1 MDENYGNQNNGSVNP
16 GPGSYGQPG
25 YGQQIYGTQDD
36 RQPGYG
42 QQIYGQDYGQPAGGI
57 SGRGK
62 SDDMAFGIASLVLGV
77 VSLLLFCMVVN
88 WLTGIL
94 AIIFGVIQIVKSKSK
109 GLAIGGIV
117 TAGISMIFSIV
128 LYVSLLYGAATGNL
142 MDSYYYNSYYNNDDD
157 SYYDEYYDNY
167 NGYEGYYDYFDNLED
182 SYDYY

>member
-16 GPGSYGQPG
+16 GLGSYGQPG
-25 YGQQIYGTQDD
+25 YGQQV
-36 RQPGYG
+36 
-42 QQIYGQDYGQPAGGI
+42 YGQDYGQPAGGI
-57 SGRGK
+57 SGREK
-62 SDDMAFGIASLVLGV
+62 SDDMAFGIVSLVLGV
-77 VSLLLFCMVVN
+77 VSLLLFCMLVN

-94 AIIFGVIQIVKSKSK
+94 AIIFGVIQIVKNKSK

-142 MDSYYYNSYYNNDDD
+142 MDSYYYNNY
-157 SYYDEYYDNY
+157 NY
-167 NGYEGYYDYFDNLED
+167 NGYDGYYDYFDSLED

>member
-25 YGQQIYGTQDD
+25 YGQQV
-36 RQPGYG
+36 
-42 QQIYGQDYGQPAGGI
+42 YGQDYGQPAGGI
-57 SGRGK
+57 SGREK
-62 SDDMAFGIASLVLGV
+62 SDDMAFGIVSLVLGV
-77 VSLLLFCMVVN
+77 VSLLLFCMLVN

-94 AIIFGVIQIVKSKSK
+94 AIIFGVIQIVKNKSK

-142 MDSYYYNSYYNNDDD
+142 MDSYCYNN
-157 SYYDEYYDNY
+157 YNY
-167 NGYEGYYDYFDNLED
+167 NGYDGYYDYFDSLED

>member
-1 MDENYGNQNNGSVNP
+1 MDENYGNQNNGSINP

-25 YGQQIYGTQDD
+25 YGQQV
-36 RQPGYG
+36 
-42 QQIYGQDYGQPAGGI
+42 YGQDYGQPAGGI
-57 SGRGK
+57 SGREK
-62 SDDMAFGIASLVLGV
+62 SDDMAFGIVSLVLGV
-77 VSLLLFCMVVN
+77 VSLLLFCMLVN

-94 AIIFGVIQIVKSKSK
+94 AIIFGVIQIVKNKSK

-157 SYYDEYYDNY
+157 SYYDEYYNNY
-167 NGYEGYYDYFDNLED
+167 NGYDGYYDYFDSLED